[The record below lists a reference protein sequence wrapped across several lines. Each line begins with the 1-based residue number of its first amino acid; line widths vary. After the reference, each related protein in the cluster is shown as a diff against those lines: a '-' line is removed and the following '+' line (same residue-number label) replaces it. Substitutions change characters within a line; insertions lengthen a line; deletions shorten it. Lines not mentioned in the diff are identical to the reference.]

1 MENWI
6 VIIWQI
12 IYTKVIKIIF
22 DFSLKGINSKI
33 SLYITII
40 IQFII
45 IITCIW
51 FIYHQNEIIYNQDEI
66 INNSS
71 KIISNR
77 INSSEKQIIEDI
89 KFKIH
94 DTATKKKTANK
105 ECIDHLSQKRWENEC
120 YNYLRENNP
129 ILNEHSFD
137 GTRTVRESCS
147 ILMKD

>member
-6 VIIWQI
+6 VIIWKI

-33 SLYITII
+33 SLHITII

-51 FIYHQNEIIYNQDEI
+51 IIRHQNEIIYHQNEIISNGI
-66 INNSS
+66 NSS
-71 KIISNR
+71 KKR
-77 INSSEKQIIEDI
+77 IIEDI

-105 ECIDHLSQKRWENEC
+105 ECIDHLSEKRWENEC

-129 ILNEHSFD
+129 ILNEYSFD

-147 ILMKD
+147 ILMKN